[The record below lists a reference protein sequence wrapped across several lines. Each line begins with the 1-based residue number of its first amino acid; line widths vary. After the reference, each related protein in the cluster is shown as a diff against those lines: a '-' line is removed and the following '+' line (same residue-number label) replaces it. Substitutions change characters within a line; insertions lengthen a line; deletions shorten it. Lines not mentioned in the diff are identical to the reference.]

1 MARKTKGAGKLIEHV
16 AFDERQM
23 VPNGYGAKQA
33 GFVEQ
38 FRIRAE
44 FEFLRGSEQ
53 VIAARLE
60 GKQPVLIRV
69 RQNDQTRRIKPD
81 WQIRDLRSSIAYAIR
96 AISPTPD
103 RASFSILAEAGV
115 AA

>member
-1 MARKTKGAGKLIEHV
+1 MARTQKGAGKLFELV
-16 AFDERQM
+16 AFDERQL

-44 FEFLRGSEQ
+44 FDFLRGGEA

-60 GKQPVLIRV
+60 AKQPVLVRV
-69 RQNDQTRRIKPD
+69 RANADTKRIKPD
-81 WQIRDLRSSIAYAIR
+81 WQMRDVHSGIAYAIR
-96 AISPTPD
+96 AVAPTPD
-103 RASFSILAEAGV
+103 RAAFTILAEGGV

>member
-1 MARKTKGAGKLIEHV
+1 MARSTKGAGKLIQLV
-16 AFDERQM
+16 AFDERQL

-38 FRIRAE
+38 FQIRAE
-44 FEFLRGSEQ
+44 FEFLKGGEA

-60 GKQPVLIRV
+60 AKQPVLIRV
-69 RQNDQTRRIKPD
+69 RACADTRRIKPD
-81 WQIRDLRSSIAYAIR
+81 WQIRDLHNGVAYAIR
-96 AISPTPD
+96 AVAPTPD
-103 RASFSILAEAGV
+103 RAAFSILAEGGV